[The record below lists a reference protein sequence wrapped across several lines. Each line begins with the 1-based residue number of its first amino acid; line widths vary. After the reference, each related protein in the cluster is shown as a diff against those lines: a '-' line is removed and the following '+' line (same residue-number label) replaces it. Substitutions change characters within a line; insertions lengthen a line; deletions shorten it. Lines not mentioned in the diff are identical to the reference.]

1 VCIGRSRA
9 FEVVGVDDE
18 VDQENDLKGF
28 GRTIRSEARRMRR
41 GRRDEGFSNS

>member
-18 VDQENDLKGF
+18 VDQENDLRGF
-28 GRTIRSEARRMRR
+28 GRIIRSEARRMRR